1 MVSEAQLGELLVG
14 AYHKLETDCEIVSY
28 NQRSKEQGEQMEIDV
43 VAIDSTGAQQ
53 TVYACEVIT
62 HLHGTIYPGTPS
74 TDRWDAYGN
83 DNYQYTLE
91 KLWRKFNSDH
101 DYVTRVFDDA
111 DQYIFQLWSPVIPR
125 GLLTS
130 GLDELSEDF
139 EAKHGV
145 EIELII
151 NNAYTDRIDELRDSA
166 RADKKGYGEPAF
178 RFLQILEHL
187 R

>member
-14 AYHKLETDCEIVSY
+14 AYHKLVTDCEIVSY
-28 NQRSKEQGEQMEIDV
+28 NQRSKEEGEQMEIDV
-43 VAIDSTGAQQ
+43 VAIDSRGMKQ
-53 TVYACEVIT
+53 TIYACEVIT
-62 HLHGTIYPGTPS
+62 HLHGTLYPGTPS
-74 TDRWDAYGN
+74 TDRWDEYGN
-83 DNYQYTLE
+83 SDYQYTLE
-91 KLWRKFNSDH
+91 KLWRKFNSDY

-111 DQYIFQLWSPVIPR
+111 DEYVFQLWSPVVPR

-130 GLDELSEDF
+130 GLDELSNDF
-139 EAKHGV
+139 KDKSGA
-145 EIELII
+145 EIELVI
-151 NNAYTDRIDELRDSA
+151 NESYTDRINELRELA

>member
-1 MVSEAQLGELLVG
+1 MASEAQLGELLVG

-43 VAIDSTGAQQ
+43 VAIDSAGSEQ

-83 DNYQYTLE
+83 DDYQYTLE
-91 KLWRKFNSDH
+91 KLWRKFNSDY

-111 DQYIFQLWSPVIPR
+111 DEYVFQLWSPVVPR

-130 GLDELSEDF
+130 GLDELSQDF
-139 EAKHGV
+139 QDENDA

-151 NNAYTDRIDELRDSA
+151 NSSYTDRIEELQELA
-166 RADKKGYGEPAF
+166 AEEKKGYGEPAF